1 MKKRLI
7 SLFFVFIFVCVI
19 YGFANEYEHSGM
31 TEQEA
36 VMQKEL
42 IREVSVLEV
51 SKLFKAGK
59 SKNLVKN
66 NIKNKIVQKKEK
78 NAIKQYYGFYEI
90 TEFWPT
96 LYYLKRLRYDD
107 ILEQEA
113 DMMLG
118 HIVEIEE
125 ESLITYECF
134 RWNIVHDGKRVV
146 WTGNYQIEKVTME
159 NPQYEWESIDS
170 ASTSIEE
177 FTGRLEDSFPGV
189 PEFQNC
195 REKICGRI
203 TVTVEEPYVQEYY
216 VMEDGIMMYST
227 MTGEYFY
234 LKKLDKEPDEVLPVK
249 ELSEEEKEKIIQEV
263 YGTYTITE
271 FLPTKYYPAL
281 DVAGDVLLPQEEA
294 DMALGR
300 EITIGRQSFITYD
313 NGRLPNSEA
322 AGRSMEE
329 YLLKEIEIITPDYQI
344 ERKRRDDIYGLRDD
358 MLSEEMQ
365 QDEYIEINVFPG
377 YGELPFT
384 DVLPQMYLL
393 NDGRLL
399 LYAMG
404 EYFLLEKNEVP

>member
-1 MKKRLI
+1 
-7 SLFFVFIFVCVI
+7 
-19 YGFANEYEHSGM
+19 
-31 TEQEA
+31 
-36 VMQKEL
+36 
-42 IREVSVLEV
+42 
-51 SKLFKAGK
+51 
-59 SKNLVKN
+59 
-66 NIKNKIVQKKEK
+66 
-78 NAIKQYYGFYEI
+78 
-90 TEFWPT
+90 
-96 LYYLKRLRYDD
+96 
-107 ILEQEA
+107 
-113 DMMLG
+113 
-118 HIVEIEE
+118 
-125 ESLITYECF
+125 
-134 RWNIVHDGKRVV
+134 
-146 WTGNYQIEKVTME
+146 
-159 NPQYEWESIDS
+159 
-170 ASTSIEE
+170 
-177 FTGRLEDSFPGV
+177 
-189 PEFQNC
+189 
-195 REKICGRI
+195 
-203 TVTVEEPYVQEYY
+203 
-216 VMEDGIMMYST
+216 MMYST

-300 EITIGRQSFITYD
+300 EITIGKQSFITYD

-329 YLLKEIEIITPDYQI
+329 YLLKEIEIIAPDYQI

-404 EYFLLEKNEVP
+404 EYFLLEKNEAP

>member
-1 MKKRLI
+1 MKKRFISICLI
-7 SLFFVFIFVCVI
+7 LI
-19 YGFANEYEHSGM
+19 
-31 TEQEA
+31 
-36 VMQKEL
+36 L
-42 IREVSVLEV
+42 IRAVYMFADKYQYSDALEQKVSVQKVMGL
-51 SKLFKAGK
+51 
-59 SKNLVKN
+59 
-66 NIKNKIVQKKEK
+66 NIRERVEDCKEIKMSEMILALKEK
-78 NAIKQYYGFYEI
+78 KAIEQYFGIYEI
-90 TEFWPT
+90 TSFWPT
-96 LYYLKRLRYDD
+96 LYYGRGWRHDFL
-107 ILEQEA
+107 LEQEA

-159 NPQYEWESIDS
+159 DPQYEWESIDS

-234 LKKLDKEPDEVLPVK
+234 LKKLDKEPNAVLPVK

>member
-1 MKKRLI
+1 
-7 SLFFVFIFVCVI
+7 
-19 YGFANEYEHSGM
+19 
-31 TEQEA
+31 
-36 VMQKEL
+36 
-42 IREVSVLEV
+42 
-51 SKLFKAGK
+51 
-59 SKNLVKN
+59 
-66 NIKNKIVQKKEK
+66 
-78 NAIKQYYGFYEI
+78 
-90 TEFWPT
+90 
-96 LYYLKRLRYDD
+96 
-107 ILEQEA
+107 
-113 DMMLG
+113 MMLG